1 MLVPAVGVA
10 MAAGLAMVAVGGAQ
24 AAVVPGTP
32 YKDVHFGLDND
43 NANNTFI
50 QPPGVAAKQHME
62 NTDVLF
68 GRGSDD
74 LLIGRLGSDTI
85 VGNEGRDILIGGPE
99 GAPNPPG
106 PNSDVL
112 IGDLGSDIN
121 IWAPGDGSEVFVG
134 DEDPNRKDVDVMVF
148 APFRFN
154 PTQKLSTY
162 GDRKIPLVKID
173 EEARFTCTLD
183 KVPPTQKL
191 GAQFLGRF
199 RAANGNLIVT
209 VRLKDVEHVFCPSP
223 KKGYAKVAY
232 LDAKVPA
239 FKEIPFT
246 SIANSTLRSI
256 FEKTS

>member
-1 MLVPAVGVA
+1 

-32 YKDVHFGLDND
+32 YPGVHFGLDND

-50 QPPGVAAKQHME
+50 QPPGVTAKQHME

-68 GRGSDD
+68 GRGGDD

-85 VGNEGRDILIGGPE
+85 LGNEGRDILVGGPE

-112 IGDLGSDIN
+112 IGDQGSDIN
-121 IWAPGDGSEVFVG
+121 LWAPGDGSEVFIG
-134 DEDPNRKDVDVMVF
+134 DEDANRKDVDVMVF

-162 GDRKIPLVKID
+162 GNRKIPMVKID
-173 EEARFTCTLD
+173 EQTFTCTLD
-183 KVPPTQKL
+183 KLTPTAKD
-191 GAQFLGRF
+191 GTQFLARF
-199 RAANGNLIVT
+199 RNAQGGLIVT
-209 VRLKDVEHVFCPSP
+209 VRLKDVEHVFCPST

-239 FKEIPFT
+239 FKEIPFK
-246 SIANSTLRSI
+246 SIANATLYSI
-256 FEKTS
+256 FTKTS